1 MFGWMNILGM
11 APPSGGGGGP
21 EGTMGVVMSF
31 LPIVVIF
38 GIFYFLLIRPQQKK
52 AKDHKQLLD
61 NLKKG
66 DRIITVGGLIGQ
78 VTAMGA
84 NVLTI
89 EIAKDVRV
97 RVARSHVAGI
107 RGSDEE

>member
-52 AKDHKQLLD
+52 AKDHKQLQE
-61 NLKKG
+61 NLK
-66 DRIITVGGLIGQ
+66 
-78 VTAMGA
+78 
-84 NVLTI
+84 
-89 EIAKDVRV
+89 
-97 RVARSHVAGI
+97 
-107 RGSDEE
+107 